1 MTGGLEKGDSG
12 VLQGGREIGGLLME
26 IEAESEQGERGLLLS
41 RDGFDEDACKFT
53 ILEEEIVG
61 PF

>member
-1 MTGGLEKGDSG
+1 
-12 VLQGGREIGGLLME
+12 ME
-26 IEAESEQGERGLLLS
+26 IEAESEQDERGLLLS
-41 RDGFDEDACKFT
+41 RDGFDEDACEFT

>member
-1 MTGGLEKGDSG
+1 MK
-12 VLQGGREIGGLLME
+12 
-26 IEAESEQGERGLLLS
+26 IETESEQGERGLLLS
-41 RDGFDEDACKFT
+41 RDGFDEDACEFA

>member
-1 MTGGLEKGDSG
+1 
-12 VLQGGREIGGLLME
+12 ME

-41 RDGFDEDACKFT
+41 RDGFDEDACDFA

>member
-1 MTGGLEKGDSG
+1 
-12 VLQGGREIGGLLME
+12 ME
-26 IEAESEQGERGLLLS
+26 IETESEQGERRLLIS
-41 RDGFDEDACKFT
+41 RDGFDEDTCELT

>member
-41 RDGFDEDACKFT
+41 RDGFDEDACDFT
-53 ILEEEIVG
+53 IL
-61 PF
+61 

>member
-1 MTGGLEKGDSG
+1 
-12 VLQGGREIGGLLME
+12 ME
-26 IEAESEQGERGLLLS
+26 IEAESEQGDRGLLLS
-41 RDGFDEDACKFT
+41 RNGFDEDACEFT

>member
-1 MTGGLEKGDSG
+1 
-12 VLQGGREIGGLLME
+12 ME